1 MDQCVQTT
9 EDRKKKANTRQES
22 HPTCSRAGPVPV
34 CTRLLGAFA
43 PFTVRQRDLSRDGS
57 LSQKVTEI
65 QVVELI
71 KARHS
76 NDEKSVQLMRNQF
89 RNNKVELRIPR
100 LPHPLHA
107 VLTQQAL
114 ASGVQPPPTPAAPH
128 IAPLPEGFALDPPVT
143 SQLHQPASAR
153 GQAPKRPAPETPASP
168 VFEGLP
174 SGPLSP
180 APPQPILYPLVR
192 SPSYCLWWPP
202 THSSRGP
209 PL

>member
-1 MDQCVQTT
+1 MLC
-9 EDRKKKANTRQES
+9 EGNKSAI
-22 HPTCSRAGPVPV
+22 P
-34 CTRLLGAFA
+34 LGLYAF
-43 PFTVRQRDLSRDGS
+43 FCGHIS
-57 LSQKVTEI
+57 LP

-76 NDEKSVQLMRNQF
+76 NDEKPVQLMRNQF

-128 IAPLPEGFALDPPVT
+128 IAPLPEGFELDPPVA

-153 GQAPKRPAPETPASP
+153 GQAPKRPAPETPAP
-168 VFEGLP
+168 TVFEGLP

-180 APPQPILYPLVR
+180 APPANSLPTRPIPLLLPMVA
-192 SPSYCLWWPP
+192 P
-202 THSSRGP
+202 THTSRGP
-209 PL
+209 PLSTCSSSGW